1 MPLTMVID
9 VPYSGP
15 CPKEASVQAIDRTI
29 PLERR
34 SKIRYPVSLNVK
46 YRTVGRSDRISGVGR
61 TLNMS
66 SGGLLIAA
74 DQRTEVGAKVELN
87 VEWPSLLDGMIPLQL
102 VAIGR
107 VVRCLESGFALAFTQ
122 YQFRTMSRKL
132 QSISSEGWD
141 GVVPPMIR
149 SAGA

>member
-1 MPLTMVID
+1 MVIN
-9 VPYSGP
+9 VPSTAP
-15 CPKEASVQAIDRTI
+15 LPKEASVQAIDRTT

-46 YRTVGRSDRISGVGR
+46 YRTVGRSNRISGVGR

-74 DQRTEVGAKVELN
+74 DQRTEVGAKIELN
-87 VEWPSLLDGMIPLQL
+87 VEWPSMLDGMVPLQL
-102 VAIGR
+102 VAVGR
-107 VVRCLESGFALAFTQ
+107 VVRCFEMGFALSFTQ

-132 QSISSEGWD
+132 QSLPNDGWD
-141 GVVPPMIR
+141 GMETPMIR

>member
-1 MPLTMVID
+1 MVIN
-9 VPYSGP
+9 VPFPVPRS
-15 CPKEASVQAIDRTI
+15 KEALVQAIDRIT

-34 SKIRYPVSLNVK
+34 SKIRYPVSLSVK
-46 YRTVGRSDRISGVGR
+46 YRTVGRSNRISGVGR

-74 DQRTEVGAKVELN
+74 DQRTELGAKIELN
-87 VEWPSLLDGMIPLQL
+87 VEWPSLLDGTIPLQL
-102 VAIGR
+102 VAVGR
-107 VVRCLESGFALAFTQ
+107 VVRCLESGFALSFTQ

-132 QSISSEGWD
+132 QSVPSDGWD
-141 GVVPPMIR
+141 GLETTMIR

>member
-1 MPLTMVID
+1 MVIN
-9 VPYSGP
+9 VPYTASL
-15 CPKEASVQAIDRTI
+15 PKEASVQAIDRTT

-46 YRTVGRSDRISGVGR
+46 YRTVGRSNRISGVGR

-87 VEWPSLLDGMIPLQL
+87 VEWPSLLDGAIPLQL
-102 VAIGR
+102 VAVGR
-107 VVRCLESGFALAFTQ
+107 VVRCLESGFALSFTQ

-132 QSISSEGWD
+132 QSIPNEGWD
-141 GVVPPMIR
+141 GMDAPMIR

>member
-1 MPLTMVID
+1 MVIN
-9 VPYSGP
+9 VPFRVP
-15 CPKEASVQAIDRTI
+15 RPKEALVQVIEKTT

-46 YRTVGRSDRISGVGR
+46 YRTVGRSNRISGVGR

-74 DQRTEVGAKVELN
+74 DQHTQLGAKIELN

-102 VAIGR
+102 VAVGR
-107 VVRCLESGFALAFTQ
+107 VVRCLESSFALSFTQ

-132 QSISSEGWD
+132 QSITGASWD
-141 GVVPPMIR
+141 GVETPMIR

>member
-1 MPLTMVID
+1 MVIN
-9 VPYSGP
+9 VPYTVP
-15 CPKEASVQAIDRTI
+15 RPKEASVQAIDRTT

-46 YRTVGRSDRISGVGR
+46 YRTVGRSNRISGVGR

-74 DQRTEVGAKVELN
+74 DQRTEIGAKIELN
-87 VEWPSLLDGMIPLQL
+87 VEWPSLLDGAIPLQL
-102 VAIGR
+102 VAVGR
-107 VVRCLESGFALAFTQ
+107 VVRCLEVGFALSFTQ

-132 QSISSEGWD
+132 QSIPNEGWD
-141 GVVPPMIR
+141 GQDAPMIR

>member
-1 MPLTMVID
+1 MVIN
-9 VPYSGP
+9 VPFHVP
-15 CPKEASVQAIDRTI
+15 RPKEALVQVIEKTT

-46 YRTVGRSDRISGVGR
+46 YRTFGRSNRISGVGR

-74 DQRTEVGAKVELN
+74 DQRTQVGTKIELN

-102 VAIGR
+102 VAVGR
-107 VVRCLESGFALAFTQ
+107 VVRCLESSFALSFTQ

-132 QSISSEGWD
+132 QSITGNSWD
-141 GVVPPMIR
+141 GVETTMIR

>member
-1 MPLTMVID
+1 MVIN
-9 VPYSGP
+9 VPYP
-15 CPKEASVQAIDRTI
+15 VPRPKEASVQAIDRTT

-46 YRTVGRSDRISGVGR
+46 YRTVGRSNRISGVGR

-87 VEWPSLLDGMIPLQL
+87 VEWPSLLDGSIPLQL
-102 VAIGR
+102 VAVGR
-107 VVRCLESGFALAFTQ
+107 VVRCLESGFALSFTQ

-132 QSISSEGWD
+132 QSLPNDGWD
-141 GVVPPMIR
+141 GMDSPMIR

>member
-1 MPLTMVID
+1 MVIN
-9 VPYSGP
+9 VPYAVP
-15 CPKEASVQAIDRTI
+15 CPKEAPVQVLDRTT

-46 YRTVGRSDRISGVGR
+46 YRTVGRSNRISGIGR

-87 VEWPSLLDGMIPLQL
+87 VEWPSMLDGMVPLQL
-102 VAIGR
+102 VAVGR
-107 VVRCLESGFALAFTQ
+107 VVRCLEAGFALSFTQ
-122 YQFRTMSRKL
+122 YQFRTMSRRL
-132 QSISSEGWD
+132 QSLPNDGWD
-141 GVVPPMIR
+141 GMEN
-149 SAGA
+149 

>member
-1 MPLTMVID
+1 MDIN
-9 VPYSGP
+9 VPYTVP
-15 CPKEASVQAIDRTI
+15 AHKEASVQAIEKAT

-46 YRTVGRSDRISGVGR
+46 YRTVGRSNRISGVGR

-74 DQRTEVGAKVELN
+74 DQRTEVGAKIELN
-87 VEWPSLLDGMIPLQL
+87 VEWPSMLDGSIPLQL
-102 VAIGR
+102 VAVGR
-107 VVRCLESGFALAFTQ
+107 VVRCLESGFALSFTQ

-132 QSISSEGWD
+132 QSLPNDGWD
-141 GVVPPMIR
+141 GMPTPMIR

>member
-1 MPLTMVID
+1 MVIN
-9 VPYSGP
+9 VPYP
-15 CPKEASVQAIDRTI
+15 VPRPKEASVQAIDGTT

-34 SKIRYPVSLNVK
+34 SKMRYPVSLKVK
-46 YRTVGRSDRISGVGR
+46 YRTVGRSNRISGVGR

-87 VEWPSLLDGMIPLQL
+87 VEWPSLLDGSIPLQL
-102 VAIGR
+102 VAVGR
-107 VVRCLESGFALAFTQ
+107 VVRCLESGFALSFTQ

-132 QSISSEGWD
+132 ESLPNDGWD
-141 GVVPPMIR
+141 GIDTPMIR

>member
-1 MPLTMVID
+1 MVIHVLSP
-9 VPYSGP
+9 VPL
-15 CPKEASVQAIDRTI
+15 PKEALVQAINRTT

-46 YRTVGRSDRISGVGR
+46 YRTVGRSNRISGVGR

-74 DQRTEVGAKVELN
+74 DQRTQVGAKIELN
-87 VEWPSLLDGMIPLQL
+87 VEWPSLLDGTIPLQL
-102 VAIGR
+102 VAVGR

-132 QSISSEGWD
+132 QSIPGDGWAAAET
-141 GVVPPMIR
+141 VMIR

>member
-1 MPLTMVID
+1 
-9 VPYSGP
+9 
-15 CPKEASVQAIDRTI
+15 VQAIDRTI

>member
-1 MPLTMVID
+1 MVIN
-9 VPYSGP
+9 VPYTASL
-15 CPKEASVQAIDRTI
+15 PKEASVQAIDRTT

-46 YRTVGRSDRISGVGR
+46 YRTVGRSNRISGVGR

-74 DQRTEVGAKVELN
+74 DQRTEVGAKIELN
-87 VEWPSLLDGMIPLQL
+87 VEWPSLLDGAVPLQL
-102 VAIGR
+102 VAVGR
-107 VVRCLESGFALAFTQ
+107 VVRCLESGFALSFTQ

-132 QSISSEGWD
+132 QSIPNEGWD
-141 GVVPPMIR
+141 GLDAPMIR

>member
-1 MPLTMVID
+1 MVIH
-9 VPYSGP
+9 VPYP
-15 CPKEASVQAIDRTI
+15 VPRPKEASVQAITRTT

-46 YRTVGRSDRISGVGR
+46 YRTVGRSNRISGVGR

-74 DQRTEVGAKVELN
+74 DQRTQVGAKIELN
-87 VEWPSLLDGMIPLQL
+87 VEWPSLLDGTIPLQL
-102 VAIGR
+102 VAVGR
-107 VVRCLESGFALAFTQ
+107 VVRCLESGFALSFTQ

-132 QSISSEGWD
+132 QTIPGDGWD
-141 GVVPPMIR
+141 GLETTMIR

>member
-1 MPLTMVID
+1 
-9 VPYSGP
+9 
-15 CPKEASVQAIDRTI
+15 VQAINRTT

-46 YRTVGRSDRISGVGR
+46 YRTVGRSNRVSGVGR
-61 TLNMS
+61 TMNMS

-74 DQRTEVGAKVELN
+74 DQRTPLGSRIELN
-87 VEWPSLLDGMIPLQL
+87 IEWPSMLDGQIPLQL
-102 VAIGR
+102 VAVGK
-107 VVRCLESGFALAFTQ
+107 VVRSMESGFALSFTQ

-132 QSISSEGWD
+132 QTTPIDGWS
-141 GVVPPMIR
+141 GMETAMIR

>member
-1 MPLTMVID
+1 MDTN
-9 VPYSGP
+9 VPYTVLP
-15 CPKEASVQAIDRTI
+15 HKEASVQAIEKTT

-46 YRTVGRSDRISGVGR
+46 YRTVGRSNRISGVGR

-74 DQRTEVGAKVELN
+74 DHRTEVGTKIELN
-87 VEWPSLLDGMIPLQL
+87 VEWPSMLDGSIPLQL
-102 VAIGR
+102 VAVGR
-107 VVRCLESGFALAFTQ
+107 VVRCLEAGFALSFTQ

-132 QSISSEGWD
+132 HSLPNDGWD
-141 GVVPPMIR
+141 GMPTPMIR

>member
-1 MPLTMVID
+1 MVIN
-9 VPYSGP
+9 VPYTSP
-15 CPKEASVQAIDRTI
+15 CPKEASVQVIDRTT

-46 YRTVGRSDRISGVGR
+46 YRTVGRSNRISGVGR

-74 DQRTEVGAKVELN
+74 DQRTEVGAKIELN
-87 VEWPSLLDGMIPLQL
+87 VEWPSLLDGAIPLQL
-102 VAIGR
+102 VAVGR
-107 VVRCLESGFALAFTQ
+107 VVRCLEVGFALSFTQ

-132 QSISSEGWD
+132 QSIPNEGWD
-141 GVVPPMIR
+141 GLDAPMIR
-149 SAGA
+149 SARA

>member
-1 MPLTMVID
+1 MVIN
-9 VPYSGP
+9 VPYTASL
-15 CPKEASVQAIDRTI
+15 PKEASVQAIDRTT

-46 YRTVGRSDRISGVGR
+46 YRTVGRSNRISGVGR

-74 DQRTEVGAKVELN
+74 DQRTEIGAKVELN
-87 VEWPSLLDGMIPLQL
+87 VEWPSLLDGAIPLQL
-102 VAIGR
+102 VAVGR
-107 VVRCLESGFALAFTQ
+107 VVRCLEAGFALSFTQ

-132 QSISSEGWD
+132 QSIPNEGWD
-141 GVVPPMIR
+141 GLDIPMIR
-149 SAGA
+149 SARA

>member
-1 MPLTMVID
+1 MVIN
-9 VPYSGP
+9 VPYTASL
-15 CPKEASVQAIDRTI
+15 PKEASVQAIDRTT

-46 YRTVGRSDRISGVGR
+46 YRTVGRSNRISGIGR

-87 VEWPSLLDGMIPLQL
+87 VEWPSMLDGMVPLQL
-102 VAIGR
+102 VAVGR
-107 VVRCLESGFALAFTQ
+107 VVRCFEAGFALSFTQ

-132 QSISSEGWD
+132 QSLPNEGWD
-141 GVVPPMIR
+141 GMDAPMIR

>member
-1 MPLTMVID
+1 
-9 VPYSGP
+9 
-15 CPKEASVQAIDRTI
+15 VQAIDRTT

-46 YRTVGRSDRISGVGR
+46 YRTVGRSNRISGVGR

-87 VEWPSLLDGMIPLQL
+87 VEWPSLLDGSIPLQL
-102 VAIGR
+102 VAVGR
-107 VVRCLESGFALAFTQ
+107 VVRCLESGFALSFTQ

-132 QSISSEGWD
+132 QSLPNDGWD
-141 GVVPPMIR
+141 GMDSPMIR